1 MSRVRND
8 LYQVANRI
16 PLGSHVLDLGCG
28 EGELLRWLFTNRA
41 CSGTGV
47 EHEPGSVLKAMESGV
62 PVLDLDIDT
71 QLDLFAPDSYDYV
84 VLSRTLQAIR
94 RPDIALKQMRK
105 IAPRLI
111 VTMPNFGFWRNR
123 TRLLSGHMPQSK
135 DLPFNWYETPN
146 LHHSTLVD
154 MPPLFGVAQLRVAGR
169 VPLAESGKILPLGS
183 VFPNLRAGSA
193 IYVLERI
200 GS

>member
-1 MSRVRND
+1 MARVRND

-16 PLGSHVLDLGCG
+16 PHGSHVLDLGCG
-28 EGELLRWLFTNRA
+28 EGELLRWLFNNRD

-47 EHEPGSVLKAMESGV
+47 EHEPSAVLKAMQAGV
-62 PVLDLDIDT
+62 PVLDLDIDS
-71 QLDLFAPDSYDYV
+71 QLDLFAADSYDIV

-94 RPDIALKQMRK
+94 RPDRALKAMRK

-146 LHHSTLVD
+146 LHHSTLAD
-154 MPPLFGVAQLRVAGR
+154 MQPLFDESGLRVAGR
-169 VPLAESGKILPLGS
+169 IPLAESGRLLPAGRLL
-183 VFPNLRAGSA
+183 PNLRAGSA
-193 IYVLERI
+193 IYLLERAD
-200 GS
+200 